1 VLPGRSGARDSQ
13 ETLAEYEE
21 YLRRVYPDGAPS
33 DDGTGEYDR
42 FVAIQREELRW
53 QLRFKRLVLLVG
65 LGGVVVSLALGIVV
79 LLERI
84 AA

>member
-1 VLPGRSGARDSQ
+1 M
-13 ETLAEYEE
+13 EYEE

-33 DDGTGEYDR
+33 DDGTGEFDR
-42 FVAIQREELRW
+42 LVEIQREELKW

-65 LGGVVVSLALGIVV
+65 LGGAIVSLALGLVM
-79 LLERI
+79 LMERI